1 MKISNYP
8 PLSNKELIQNM
19 CRGGKFGIF
28 IFLKKIQFKSNRDEK
43 SDMLTL
49 KVLLKL
55 RIYTTI
61 NPYFLVPPRE
71 T

>member
-28 IFLKKIQFKSNRDEK
+28 IFFKKIQFKSNGDEN
-43 SDMLTL
+43 SDMLNIKSSSKIKDL
-49 KVLLKL
+49 H
-55 RIYTTI
+55 Y
-61 NPYFLVPPRE
+61 N
-71 T
+71 

>member
-28 IFLKKIQFKSNRDEK
+28 IFLKKIQFKSNGDEN
-43 SDMLTL
+43 SDMLNIKSSSKIKDL
-49 KVLLKL
+49 H
-55 RIYTTI
+55 Y
-61 NPYFLVPPRE
+61 N
-71 T
+71 